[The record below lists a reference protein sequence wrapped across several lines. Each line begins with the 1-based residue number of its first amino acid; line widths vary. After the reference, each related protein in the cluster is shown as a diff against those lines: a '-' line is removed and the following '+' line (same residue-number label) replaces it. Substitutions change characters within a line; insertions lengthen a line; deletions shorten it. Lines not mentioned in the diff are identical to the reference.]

1 MVTVRKI
8 LSKVRLK
15 KRKREKDGG
24 DYESGTSPLKWSGEA
39 RQLERRRDATIFRK
53 FILTK

>member
-1 MVTVRKI
+1 M
-8 LSKVRLK
+8 K

-39 RQLERRRDATIFRK
+39 RQLERRRRRDVTIFRK
-53 FILTK
+53 FIPKKISYQFWNF